1 MTCRFCDRE
10 NLRWHDETLT
20 ASGPVSM
27 VTRLGYNGL
36 ANADAVIWAYCRE
49 CVAGTAYHP
58 KYCPECGRK
67 LRDDAG
73 ETA

>member
-1 MTCRFCDRE
+1 M
-10 NLRWHDETLT
+10 
-20 ASGPVSM
+20 AYGPVSM

-36 ANADAVIWAYCRE
+36 TNADVVIWAYCSE
-49 CVAGTAYHP
+49 CVAGVSYHP

-67 LRDDAG
+67 LQDDAG

>member
-1 MTCRFCDRE
+1 
-10 NLRWHDETLT
+10 
-20 ASGPVSM
+20 M